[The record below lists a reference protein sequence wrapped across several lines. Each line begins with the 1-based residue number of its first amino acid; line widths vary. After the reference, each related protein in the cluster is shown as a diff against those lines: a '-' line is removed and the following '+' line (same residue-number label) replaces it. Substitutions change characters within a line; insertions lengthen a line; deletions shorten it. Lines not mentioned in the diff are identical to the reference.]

1 MSPPGPKRARRARLL
16 GPVAR
21 LLLPPLAAAAAQP
34 TLAASAWAHPC
45 GEPTPQSA
53 AVRLLH
59 LREGAVLRAPARAA
73 EGGWEVRRERSADGG
88 AWIHLPAAAV
98 ERVALERDVLEEAR
112 VRERTLLRGRGLAA
126 SAAALQEARAAHA
139 GWLLDEGLVPEALR
153 ALDELLE
160 EAPDQPRARALCLDA
175 RLALPLPA
183 LAAGAAGADD
193 GGADLEPFLASA
205 ARGDGVLR
213 EQAAARLRAALA
225 PREPAEPSGS
235 GAPLPVAALDR
246 ALCAELRHGDSR
258 RRALAA
264 FLLRR
269 GLPGRALRELLA
281 RSTADG
287 SRAVRL
293 EANRALG
300 DADDARVLGTLV
312 RLLSAPRPE
321 TSARAVEALA
331 DIGHGAAVQPLIAF
345 LERSRRSGAGGSG
358 SVGFGTWTA
367 VVGDFDVEV
376 AQGAAIADPRPRVV
390 GDGVSLDARI
400 LGTSETSSARALAC
414 DALERITGERP
425 GRSSRAWS
433 TWWQTHGAAWSEA
446 HPPPPDRS
454 APGSP
459 GGG

>member
-1 MSPPGPKRARRARLL
+1 MSPSGPKRARRAPLL
-16 GPVAR
+16 RRVAR
-21 LLLPPLAAAAAQP
+21 LLLPPLAAAGAQP
-34 TLAASAWAHPC
+34 TLAASAWACPSC

-73 EGGWEVRRERSADGG
+73 EGGWEVRRDRPADGG
-88 AWIHLPAAAV
+88 AWLYLPDAAV

-183 LAAGAAGADD
+183 LAAGAVGADG
-193 GGADLEPFLASA
+193 GGADLDLFLAPT
-205 ARGDGVLR
+205 ARGGGVLR
-213 EQAAARLRAALA
+213 EQAAARLRAMLA
-225 PREPAEPSGS
+225 PGDDV
-235 GAPLPVAALDR
+235 APLPVAALDR
-246 ALCAELRHGDSR
+246 ALCAELRHGDAR

-269 GLPGRALRELLA
+269 GLPGRALRELLV
-281 RSTADG
+281 RSTGDG

-312 RLLSAPRPE
+312 RLLTAPRPE

-331 DIGHGAAVQPLIAF
+331 DIGHGAAVQPLVAF

-358 SVGFGTWTA
+358 SVSFGTWTA
-367 VVGDFDVEV
+367 YVGEFDVEV
-376 AQGAAIADPRPRVV
+376 AQGAAIADPRPRAI
-390 GDGVSLDARI
+390 GDGVSLDARV
-400 LGTSETSSARALAC
+400 LGTSETSSTRVLALAC

-433 TWWQTHGAAWSEA
+433 TWWQIHGAEWSEA

-459 GGG
+459 GGD